1 MLHLHLFSRASKS
14 LQFNKRPQGIE
25 TEKFIT
31 GPGGGTHSTVLR
43 VTSRKSAAGPENF
56 IKVCE

>member
-1 MLHLHLFSRASKS
+1 MFSRASKS